1 MGACCGKTENRRLPH
16 AIQTKKEK
24 EPENFEKVVKI
35 SPLTSSLPF
44 PANNSNP

>member
-24 EPENFEKVVKI
+24 EPENFENVIKNA
-35 SPLTSSLPF
+35 PLT
-44 PANNSNP
+44 